1 MPVSNQSAPFK
12 KSPEFT
18 RGSFLRSP
26 DWRWQEACALA
37 MADRQG
43 KACNVQMQPIILYAA
58 RLQKACRTP
67 ATRNF
72 VRIKYPEAWQ
82 VMSLGAMDNS
92 SQLKAAL
99 QACIIYG
106 LDAQKTS
113 QKLKWITP
121 VQVQMYMDLFCDLSG
136 VQGIAEWF
144 QQMLLQPARY
154 GRSMNLFR
162 ARALAHYHSLQAALH
177 SLRFGNSGKSA
188 KEAMQAMWRDA
199 RNKQLFDYMAQNL
212 NVPIQIYVQSM
223 QQALK
228 GREDK
233 AFILQ
238 TKQDNAEGQDSLM
251 DAMSADLNASVRT
264 YTQAQIASVKGEDPA
279 NAIID
284 KIIHKQE
291 KA

>member
-1 MPVSNQSAPFK
+1 MPVSNQSAPFN
-12 KSPEFT
+12 KSPEFS

-26 DWRWQEACALA
+26 DWRWQQACALA
-37 MADRQG
+37 MSDRMD
-43 KACNVQMQPIILYAA
+43 KACNVQMQPVIVFAA

-67 ATRNF
+67 STRNF
-72 VRIKYPEAWQ
+72 IRIKYPEAWQ
-82 VMSLGAMDNS
+82 VITLGEMDNS

-106 LDAQKTS
+106 LDANRTA

-121 VQVQMYMDLFCDLSG
+121 IQVQMYMDLFCDLSG
-136 VQGIAEWF
+136 IQGIAQWF
-144 QQMLLQPARY
+144 QQMLLEPARY
-154 GRSMNLFR
+154 SKSMNLFR
-162 ARALAHYHSLQAALH
+162 ARALAHYHSLNAALH

-188 KEAMQAMWRDA
+188 KQAMQSMWRDA

-212 NVPIQIYVQSM
+212 NVPIQIYVQAMEQSI
-223 QQALK
+223 K

-233 AFILQ
+233 AFILENKTQNQQ
-238 TKQDNAEGQDSLM
+238 TQDSLKDM
-251 DAMSADLNASVRT
+251 MAADLNSSVRT
-264 YTQAQIASVKGEDPA
+264 YTQAQVSSANGEDPA
-279 NAIID
+279 NEIIN